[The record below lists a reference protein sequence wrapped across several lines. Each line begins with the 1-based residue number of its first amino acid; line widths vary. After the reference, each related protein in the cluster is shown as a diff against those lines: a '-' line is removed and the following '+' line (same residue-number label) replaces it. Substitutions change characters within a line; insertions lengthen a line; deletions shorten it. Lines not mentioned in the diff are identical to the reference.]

1 LSYGRHRTG
10 IYQLDEALLGGIPPG
25 ICEVIGEDASGKSTL
40 CFSVMREA
48 SVGGLPTALIHTEAF
63 PSSGY
68 IQAAGPK
75 DLIAVIPN
83 SMESAIE
90 SAYTLLDEGAM
101 VITIDSLSSTEP
113 LCDQRLGVDE
123 RVPFAERKAAYHGL
137 SFLREEAL
145 KRGALILVVNQLR
158 VPVRDLVPKPSSAL
172 EGTINRLCS
181 VRIRTEREKTRNE
194 YGSLAYLRVRFNI
207 FRSMVC
213 PPNSKSCGFL
223 FSQRGFSR
231 GFELMRVLLSSNILE
246 QAGSYLR
253 DPDGVSLG
261 PGHIEAA
268 EQIEK
273 NFTKYWRYYNG

>member
-1 LSYGRHRTG
+1 MLWKLRSSVCCAGRRVGVPSTRVGNWLIPAACQASFKEPPPIFHVDVSALYLPLPSISPSQYVPRTVDKLS
-10 IYQLDEALLGGIPPG
+10 
-25 ICEVIGEDASGKSTL
+25 
-40 CFSVMREA
+40 
-48 SVGGLPTALIHTEAF
+48 LP
-63 PSSGY
+63 
-68 IQAAGPK
+68 
-75 DLIAVIPN
+75 
-83 SMESAIE
+83 SA
-90 SAYTLLDEGAM
+90 
-101 VITIDSLSSTEP
+101 STEP

-145 KRGALILVVNQLR
+145 KRGALILVINQLR

-213 PPNSKSCGFL
+213 PPNNKSCGFL
-223 FSQRGFSR
+223 FNQRGFSR